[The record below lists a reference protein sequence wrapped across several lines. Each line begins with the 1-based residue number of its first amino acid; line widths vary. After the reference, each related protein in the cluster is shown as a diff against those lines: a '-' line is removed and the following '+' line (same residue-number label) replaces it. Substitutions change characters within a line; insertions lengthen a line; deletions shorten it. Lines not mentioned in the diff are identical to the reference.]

1 MVPHHHG
8 LVAAPPRSVS
18 SQSPEETVRELE
30 RLRRELLRRIM
41 ERETRR
47 QSVRGLLR

>member
-1 MVPHHHG
+1 M
-8 LVAAPPRSVS
+8 
-18 SQSPEETVRELE
+18 VRELE